1 MINVEKNNKADF
13 LSFDEAMDSVVKE
26 IDRILR
32 SAPLII
38 KEYTKHLAASR
49 GKNIRALSLI
59 TCAENNE
66 GLIHCNAVRLAASV
80 EILHLATLVHDDV
93 IDDADIRRGEPTLQK
108 KYGKKTAVIC
118 GDYLLSLA
126 LKLAGN
132 SSNKEDY
139 LDLKVPDYMSRICL
153 GELRQHI
160 NNGNL
165 DLTEMQ
171 YMKIIAGK
179 TAALFEASY
188 YAGAVIS
195 KCDDR
200 TLKNFMRLGEYTG
213 MILQLTDDCM
223 DYETTMDIA
232 KKPVQSDFEQ
242 GVVTLPLI
250 YTLKNVSGFKGEL
263 KQNKL
268 STKQIN
274 KVVEQSGGLK
284 CTHEAAKKYYE
295 KSKQIIDKLEA
306 NDDKKK
312 RLNLILDKVYRLS

>member
-1 MINVEKNNKADF
+1 MINADKNNKAEY
-13 LSFDEAMDSVVKE
+13 LTFDEAMDSVVKE

-32 SAPLII
+32 TAPSVIR
-38 KEYTKHLAASR
+38 EYTKHLAASR
-49 GKNIRALSLI
+49 GKNIRALSLV
-59 TCAENNE
+59 TCAENGE
-66 GLIHCNAVRLAASV
+66 GLFHNNAVRLAAAV

-93 IDDADIRRGEPTLQK
+93 IDDADIRRGELTLQK
-108 KYGKKTAVIC
+108 KFGKKTAVIC

-126 LKLAGN
+126 LKLAGT
-132 SSNKEDY
+132 SPGKEDY
-139 LDLKVPDYMSRICL
+139 VDLKVPDYVNRICM

-165 DLTEMQ
+165 DLTELQ

-179 TAALFEASY
+179 TAALFEASF

-200 TLKNFMRLGEYTG
+200 TLKNYMKLGEYTG

-223 DYETTMDIA
+223 DYETTKDIA

-242 GVVTLPLI
+242 GVVTLPII
-250 YTLKNVSGFKGEL
+250 YALKNEYGFKEKL
-263 KQNKL
+263 KQNKM
-268 STKQIN
+268 SVQEIN
-274 KVVEQSGGLK
+274 EIVQKCGGLQY
-284 CTHEAAKKYYE
+284 THDAAKKYYE

-306 NDDKKK
+306 SENKKK